1 MRRTERKKPMRKR
14 VHRKR
19 TERKRTM
26 SRKPMRKKTTSKR
39 RSPRMNRRTN
49 KSKYSYKFNWD
60 DFKLKPLPKSK
71 STTKQKSRA
80 KSDVDRYAESKVA
93 KFQGHLI
100 TDVPIDDDYHLGT
113 FASKRNFYEYY
124 SNRLNFKRFFNKIIK
139 KLPKKI
145 LYFPS
150 LPLIKE
156 LKSKFD
162 ANQIRLDLK
171 FIKDY
176 KDNKNLSKLGS
187 ETAVEILPMMNN
199 FIGLTKEIKKGM
211 KQNYRYICIHL
222 GLRLEQGGHA
232 NIVLYDTKNKV
243 VELFEP
249 HGGHDKTNIDDHYKD
264 VNHILK
270 KYIEYMFP
278 KYKFIEPKAYMPG
291 VLQGAIDNYSGS
303 CLSICMMYLHYKL
316 LNPNIPSNIIVKRIK
331 EKGMIFLNK
340 YMKYI
345 ENTIKNKKN
354 KHKSKSIKTV

>member
-1 MRRTERKKPMRKR
+1 MRRNENKRTKSRKPMDR
-14 VHRKR
+14 R
-19 TERKRTM
+19 TERKRT
-26 SRKPMRKKTTSKR
+26 TNKR
-39 RSPRMNRRTN
+39 RLPRINRRTN
-49 KSKYSYKFNWD
+49 KSRSSYKFNWD

-80 KSDVDRYAESKVA
+80 KSEVDKYAESKVV

-113 FASKRNFYEYY
+113 FASKKNFYEYY
-124 SNRLNFKRFFNKIIK
+124 ADRLNFKRFFNKIIK

-156 LKSKFD
+156 LKSNFD
-162 ANQIRLDLK
+162 INYVMLDLEQ
-171 FIKDY
+171 IKYY
-176 KDNKNLSKLGS
+176 KDKENISNLGS
-187 ETAVEILPMMNN
+187 ETAVEILPAMN
-199 FIGLTKEIKKGM
+199 FFGITKEIKKGM
-211 KQNYRYICIHL
+211 KQNYRYICMHI
-222 GLRLEQGGHA
+222 GLRLKQGGHA

-249 HGGHDKTNIDDHYKD
+249 HGGRDKTKINAHYKD

-278 KYKFIEPKAYMPG
+278 KYKFIEPKAYMPK

-316 LNPNIPSNIIVKRIK
+316 LNPNIPSNIIVNRIRK
-331 EKGMIFLNK
+331 NGMIFLNK

-345 ENTIKNKKN
+345 ENTIKNKQTKY
-354 KHKSKSIKTV
+354 KSKSIKTF